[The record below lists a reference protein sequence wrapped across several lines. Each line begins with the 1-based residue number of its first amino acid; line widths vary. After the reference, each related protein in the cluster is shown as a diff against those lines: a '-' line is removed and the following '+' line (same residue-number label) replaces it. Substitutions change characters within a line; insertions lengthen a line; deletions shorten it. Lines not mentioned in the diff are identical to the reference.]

1 MHFLEVKMRFPE
13 IDFTPVSH
21 PYPETTMFGAIAAT
35 AKRVPQAPAL
45 NFMGKY
51 TTYEKFIEKIE
62 LAAGAFLKAGIGK
75 DDVVTICMPNTPQAV
90 ICLYALNRIGAVANM
105 VHPLSSGKNIT
116 FYLDYSESKMILTLD
131 QFYTKVEKAV
141 GEAKN
146 DVKIIVARIQE
157 ELPLVKAVA
166 YKYLKNRQNLR
177 YPSKDGLVWSDF
189 VKTGKG
195 VKLPD
200 IEFSKDKAAI
210 ILYSGGTSGTPKGIY
225 LSDWNFNC
233 LGMQVAEISGCNLD
247 YGCKFLSVMPIF
259 HGFGL
264 GIGIHTVLENGAM
277 CILIPQFTKESYA
290 KDVLKHKPNFIAG
303 VPTLYEALLKVD
315 IFDGAD
321 LSFLIGVF
329 SGGDSLS
336 PELKKRADKFLRDH
350 NANLQIREGYGLTEC
365 VTASCVTPHDKA
377 KVGSIGLPLRDMVY
391 RIVEPGTFNYLPA
404 GEMGE
409 IIISGPTLMLGYKDA
424 EEENAKTMR
433 FDENGTRW
441 LFTGDAGYMDEDG
454 FVYFKQRMKRMIVTS
469 GYNVYPSHVE
479 NIIDKHPDVD
489 YCCVIGVKDPY
500 KMQRVR
506 AYIVLNNGVEQ
517 SDAVKHSILEHCK
530 EYLDVFER
538 PKEIIFRDELPKTLV
553 GKVAYNV
560 LEQEAEK
567 EEVTV

>member
-1 MHFLEVKMRFPE
+1 MKFPK
-13 IDFTPVSH
+13 IDMTPVSN
-21 PYPETTMFGAIAAT
+21 PYPETTMFGVVAAS
-35 AKRVPQAPAL
+35 AKRIPDAPAL

-51 TTYEKFIEKIE
+51 TTYKEFVEKIE
-62 LAAGAFLKAGIGK
+62 MTAGAFLKAGIRK
-75 DDVVTICMPNTPQAV
+75 NDVVTICMPNTPQGV

-141 GEAKN
+141 AEAKN

-157 ELPLVKAVA
+157 ELPLVKAIA
-166 YKYLKNRQNLR
+166 FKYLKNRQNLK
-177 YPSKDGLVWSDF
+177 YPGKDGLVWSDF

-195 VKLPD
+195 VELPPV
-200 IEFSKDKAAI
+200 EFDKEKAAV

-233 LGMQVAEISGCNLD
+233 LGMQVAEISGCKLD

-329 SGGDSLS
+329 SGGDALS
-336 PELKKRADKFLRDH
+336 PELKKRADKFFKDH

-365 VTASCVTPHDKA
+365 VTASCVTPNDKA
-377 KVGSIGLPLRDMVY
+377 KVGSIGLPLRDMQY
-391 RIVEPGTFNYLPA
+391 RIVEPGTFNFLPA

-424 EEENAKTMR
+424 DEENAKTMR
-433 FDENGTRW
+433 IDENGTRW
-441 LFTGDAGYMDEDG
+441 LFTGDAGYMDEEG

-469 GYNVYPSHVE
+469 GYNVYPSHIE
-479 NIIDKHPDVD
+479 NMIDKHPDVD

-506 AYIVLNNGVEQ
+506 AYIVLNSGAEKSEATKQ
-517 SDAVKHSILEHCK
+517 SILEHCK

-553 GKVAYNV
+553 GKVAYHS
-560 LEQEAEK
+560 LEEEAER
-567 EEVTV
+567 EEATV